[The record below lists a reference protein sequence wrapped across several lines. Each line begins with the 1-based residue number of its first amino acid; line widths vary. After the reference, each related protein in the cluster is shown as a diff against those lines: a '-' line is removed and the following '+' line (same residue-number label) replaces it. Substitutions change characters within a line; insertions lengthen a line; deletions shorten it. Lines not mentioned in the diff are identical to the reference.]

1 MKKIIKKI
9 TATAVMSLFAATQL
23 QTPQVNVQAADGVAT
38 AEKTTAKQPK
48 IYGRSGIVIDA
59 KSGKILYAKKVDDR
73 HYPASITKIL
83 TTLVAIENNKD
94 LYDEVTFSSY
104 AVNSI
109 EPGSTHI
116 GIKAGEK
123 IPLIDVLNAI
133 MLESANEACNG
144 AAEHTAGTT
153 KKFVEL
159 MNKKVK
165 ELGCTGSHFVTT
177 NGLHDD
183 DHYVT
188 ARDMAKI
195 SKAALENETFR
206 YVACKPNYYIAPT
219 NKDKH
224 GKELWNHHKMVKRT
238 MFNYD
243 GVEGGKTGYTTKAGG
258 TLVTFAKRGD
268 QELIVVDLC
277 AHGYELYEDTI
288 KMLNYGF
295 NNYKTIAPF
304 KTMNTVLK
312 DDTYG
317 FLKTG
322 NELSPYKIPLKHLND
337 VTVMLEKNQSAS
349 KLTYKCED
357 NKYIISYDG
366 KQIGSVKL
374 H

>member
-1 MKKIIKKI
+1 MNKKLRKI
-9 TATAVMSLFAATQL
+9 TAAAAMILLAVT
-23 QTPQVNVQAADGVAT
+23 QTPMANVSAADGVAT
-38 AEKTTAKQPK
+38 VERSTVKQPK
-48 IYGRSGIVIDA
+48 IHGKSGIVIDA
-59 KSGKILYAKKVDDR
+59 KSGKILYDKKIDDR

-83 TTLVAIENNKD
+83 TTLVTIENNKD

-104 AVNSI
+104 ALNSI

-153 KKFVEL
+153 KKFVDL
-159 MNKKVK
+159 MNKKAK

-177 NGLHDD
+177 NGLHND

-195 SKAALENETFR
+195 SKAALENKTFR
-206 YVACKPNYYIAPT
+206 QVACKPNYYIAPT

-238 MFNYD
+238 MYVYD

-295 NNYKTIAPF
+295 DNYKTIAPF
-304 KTMNTVLK
+304 KNMQTVLQ
-312 DDTYG
+312 DDAYG
-317 FLKTG
+317 FLTTG
-322 NELSPYKIPLKHLND
+322 NQLSPYKIPLKHLDD
-337 VTVMLEKNQSAS
+337 VTVMLEKNQSIS
-349 KLTYKCED
+349 NLTYKCKG
-357 NKYIISYDG
+357 NKYIVSYDG

-374 H
+374 Q

>member
-1 MKKIIKKI
+1 MKKTLRKI
-9 TATAVMSLFAATQL
+9 TAVTAMSLLAFTQI
-23 QTPQVNVQAADGVAT
+23 PGVNVKAADGVAT
-38 AEKTTAKQPK
+38 QETATAKQPK
-48 IYGRSGIVIDA
+48 IHGKSGIVIDA
-59 KSGKILYAKKVDDR
+59 KSGKILYSKKIDDR

-94 LYDEVTFSSY
+94 LYDEVTFSNY

-109 EPGSTHI
+109 ESGSTHI

-153 KKFVEL
+153 KKFVDL
-159 MNKKVK
+159 MNKKVQ

-177 NGLHDD
+177 NGLHNDQ
-183 DHYVT
+183 HYVT

-206 YVACKPNYYIAPT
+206 KVACKANYYITKT

-238 MFNYD
+238 MYVYD

-295 NNYKTIAPF
+295 DNYKTIAPF
-304 KTMNTVLK
+304 KTMETVLK
-312 DDTYG
+312 DDNYG
-317 FLKTG
+317 FLTTG
-322 NELSPYKIPLKHLND
+322 NKLSPYKIPLKHLDD
-337 VTVMLEKNQSAS
+337 VTIMLEKNQSAS
-349 KLTYKCED
+349 NLTYKCKGS
-357 NKYIISYDG
+357 KYIVSYNG

>member
-9 TATAVMSLFAATQL
+9 TAMAVMSLFAATQL

-288 KMLNYGF
+288 KMLSL
-295 NNYKTIAPF
+295 IH
-304 KTMNTVLK
+304 
-312 DDTYG
+312 
-317 FLKTG
+317 
-322 NELSPYKIPLKHLND
+322 I
-337 VTVMLEKNQSAS
+337 
-349 KLTYKCED
+349 
-357 NKYIISYDG
+357 
-366 KQIGSVKL
+366 
-374 H
+374 